1 MCLTGETECQPGE
14 CPCKIKEVLRL
25 RFELQL
31 GQREIARACSIS
43 QGAVHN
49 YLKKAAAAGI
59 GWPLPEDWDEKR
71 IEETLFGDRHPI
83 ERRQRA
89 LPDFPA
95 LHEQFQQHRHLTLQ
109 LAWEEYRQVHPDGY
123 GYSRFCELYGRWL
136 QKQDVVLRQNH
147 TPGEKGLVDW
157 AGRTIPL
164 LSSITLAVPVRH
176 AGTAKLRLSRTRQ
189 RTLWVGLWVG
199 KMPSSYG
206 TGGLSFSRQLL

>member
-1 MCLTGETECQPGE
+1 MSMR
-14 CPCKIKEVLRL
+14 KIKEVLRL

-49 YLKKAAAAGI
+49 YLKKAAGAGI
-59 GWPLPEDWDEKR
+59 GWPLPEDWDEKC
-71 IEETLFGDRHPI
+71 IEEPLFGDRHPI
-83 ERRQRA
+83 DRRQRA

-136 QKQDVVLRQNH
+136 RKQDVVLRQNH
-147 TPGEKGLVDW
+147 TPGEKGRSEEHTSELQSRLHLVC
-157 AGRTIPL
+157 
-164 LSSITLAVPVRH
+164 
-176 AGTAKLRLSRTRQ
+176 
-189 RTLWVGLWVG
+189 
-199 KMPSSYG
+199 
-206 TGGLSFSRQLL
+206 

>member
-1 MCLTGETECQPGE
+1 MFSTWERWRWTSHWANCCSDVPQGRDRVPTRRMSMR
-14 CPCKIKEVLRL
+14 KIKEVLRL

-49 YLKKAAAAGI
+49 YLKKAAGAGI

-95 LHEQFQQHRHLTLQ
+95 LHEQFQQHRHLRSEEHTSELQ
-109 LAWEEYRQVHPDGY
+109 SPMY
-123 GYSRFCELYGRWL
+123 
-136 QKQDVVLRQNH
+136 
-147 TPGEKGLVDW
+147 LVC
-157 AGRTIPL
+157 R
-164 LSSITLAVPVRH
+164 
-176 AGTAKLRLSRTRQ
+176 
-189 RTLWVGLWVG
+189 
-199 KMPSSYG
+199 
-206 TGGLSFSRQLL
+206 

>member
-1 MCLTGETECQPGE
+1 MFSTGRGGAGHHTGHTLSPMCLTGETECQPGE

-123 GYSRFCELYGRWL
+123 GYAFASSTKVGDSNWMWCCGKSTWRGKSSLSI
-136 QKQDVVLRQNH
+136 
-147 TPGEKGLVDW
+147 TPGQPFPSRIRK
-157 AGRTIPL
+157 AGRSAQPR
-164 LSSITLAVPVRH
+164 SS
-176 AGTAKLRLSRTRQ
+176 
-189 RTLWVGLWVG
+189 
-199 KMPSSYG
+199 
-206 TGGLSFSRQLL
+206 

>member
-1 MCLTGETECQPGE
+1 MR
-14 CPCKIKEVLRL
+14 KIKEVLRL

-49 YLKKAAAAGI
+49 YLKKAAGAGI

-123 GYSRFCELYGRWL
+123 GYSRFCELYG
-136 QKQDVVLRQNH
+136 
-147 TPGEKGLVDW
+147 GSFG
-157 AGRTIPL
+157 
-164 LSSITLAVPVRH
+164 
-176 AGTAKLRLSRTRQ
+176 SRTWFCA
-189 RTLWVGLWVG
+189 RTTRLARRVLSIGQEE
-199 KMPSSYG
+199 PSPFRILRRAKSVE
-206 TGGLSFSRQLL
+206 LHCS